1 MWNKHK
7 IWEMFW
13 GTLMFLGTLIE
24 HFGFVEGKAQLKVC

>member
-7 IWEMFW
+7 IWD
-13 GTLMFLGTLIE
+13 MFLVTLIE